1 MKIIQLI
8 RNLYSEVIELN
19 AELSLLKKMV
29 GLGERELEEYQDIT
43 QLSWHKVISFCF
55 SMNV

>member
-19 AELSLLKKMV
+19 AELILLKKMV

-43 QLSWHKVISFCF
+43 QQSWHNVISFCF
-55 SMNV
+55 STDV